1 MCSLSAVYFRFSLHN
16 ILSLGKTTYS
26 IIVCASFQN
35 TLLHIPLISYL
46 PEYLQEV
53 INCKFSL
60 NFKSKRQKSY
70 CKNCHLEKKLW
81 INNVYYSTYIL
92 LSGGTFPQGLQWHG
106 SITISNEVNFPHGS
120 IRYLPISE
128 ISSYFTSQKLDYDL
142 AR

>member
-1 MCSLSAVYFRFSLHN
+1 MCSLSAVYFSFSLHN

-70 CKNCHLEKKLW
+70 CKNCHLEKKNSESIMCIIVPTFCYLGVLFRRAYNDMGPLQFQMRW
-81 INNVYYSTYIL
+81 TFLMAQLDTYPYLRYPRIL
-92 LSGGTFPQGLQWHG
+92 LVRNW
-106 SITISNEVNFPHGS
+106 IMI
-120 IRYLPISE
+120 
-128 ISSYFTSQKLDYDL
+128 
-142 AR
+142 